1 MRDKSIRKVLVIGS
15 GPIVIGQAA
24 EFDYAGTQACRS
36 LREEGVEVVL
46 LNSNPATIM
55 TDREI
60 ADHVYIEPLCTEVV
74 EKLIERERP
83 DSILP
88 TLGGQ
93 AGLNLAVALSESG
106 FLEAHSVR
114 LIGTTELTIRKAED
128 RLLFKETMERIGEP
142 VAPSR
147 IVRSVSEGLLAAE
160 EIGYPVVLRPAYTLG
175 GSGGGIAQEREQ
187 CREILENGLRLS
199 RVHEVLVEQSIAG
212 WKEIEYELMRD
223 SAGNAVSICNME
235 NLDPVGVH
243 TGDSIVCAPSQTL
256 SDREYQLLRSSAL
269 RIVTELGITG
279 GCNVQFALDPESFRY
294 FVIEVNPRVSRSS
307 ALASKATGYPIAR
320 VSAKLALGYTLDEIR
335 NEVTGVG
342 YASFEPALDYC
353 VVKMPRL
360 PFDKFRTAEHLL
372 GTQMKAT
379 GEVMAIAQCFEAG
392 LMKAIRSLEQHLS
405 GLRSHD
411 YSALDEYELGELL
424 LRVDERR
431 IFVCAEAI
439 RRGMKLERIHE
450 LTGIDLWFLGKLR
463 RLTEMEERLL
473 GEELSEELL
482 LEAKR
487 LGFPDSVIAELCGKS
502 EGEILEMRRKLGIL
516 ASFQMVDT
524 CAAEFSAKTPYYY
537 SVYGSQDEAGR
548 EGRNRAGKKKV
559 LILGSGPIRI
569 GQGIEFDYCSVHCSF
584 AFSREGWETII
595 VNNNPETV
603 STDFDISDRLYFEPL
618 CPEDLRN
625 IVELEKPDAA
635 VVQFGGQ
642 TAISLTGA
650 LQEMGV
656 PILGTSP
663 EDVDRAEDRELF
675 DEILEKNGIRRP
687 EGRSV
692 RTMEEARHAA
702 SELGYPVL
710 VRPSYVLGGQGMR
723 IAISDSDLEEY
734 ILAIDESAKEH
745 PILIDKYVRGKEL
758 EVDAVYDGSEILIP
772 GIMEHIERSGIHS
785 GDSISVYPPRGLRP
799 LARKRLLD
807 ATEKLAGALCVRGL
821 INIQFIA
828 REDEIYV
835 IEVNPRS
842 SRTVPYL
849 SKVTGIP
856 IVSIAAR
863 ILCGHSLHEQG
874 YRPGL
879 FPETGYYAV
888 KMPVFSFEKL
898 RGADIALGPEMK
910 STGECLGIA
919 KDFHEALYKAF
930 RGAGVQLPKHK
941 NMVITVRDE
950 DKEEILPIAGRFAAL
965 GYRIFATR
973 GSWKALRKGGIDCHM
988 VRKLE
993 QESPNILDLVLGHEL
1008 DLIIDTP
1015 GDGAGASR
1023 DGFEIRRNAVETGV
1037 YVLTAIDTAR
1047 ALAEALESRIEEP
1060 SLVDIASF

>member
-106 FLEAHSVR
+106 FLESHSVR

-463 RLTEMEERLL
+463 RLTEMEGRLL
-473 GEELSEELL
+473 GEELSGELL

-548 EGRNRAGKKKV
+548 EGREQAGKKKV

-584 AFSREGWETII
+584 AFSGEGWETII

-650 LQEMGV
+650 LREMGV
-656 PILGTSP
+656 SILGTSP

-692 RTMEEARHAA
+692 RTMEEAKHAA

-799 LARKRLLD
+799 LARKRLLE
-807 ATEKLAGALCVRGL
+807 ATEKLARALCVRGL

-1047 ALAEALESRIEEP
+1047 ALAEALESRIEEL

>member
-1 MRDKSIRKVLVIGS
+1 
-15 GPIVIGQAA
+15 
-24 EFDYAGTQACRS
+24 
-36 LREEGVEVVL
+36 
-46 LNSNPATIM
+46 
-55 TDREI
+55 
-60 ADHVYIEPLCTEVV
+60 
-74 EKLIERERP
+74 
-83 DSILP
+83 
-88 TLGGQ
+88 
-93 AGLNLAVALSESG
+93 
-106 FLEAHSVR
+106 
-114 LIGTTELTIRKAED
+114 
-128 RLLFKETMERIGEP
+128 
-142 VAPSR
+142 
-147 IVRSVSEGLLAAE
+147 
-160 EIGYPVVLRPAYTLG
+160 
-175 GSGGGIAQEREQ
+175 
-187 CREILENGLRLS
+187 
-199 RVHEVLVEQSIAG
+199 
-212 WKEIEYELMRD
+212 
-223 SAGNAVSICNME
+223 
-235 NLDPVGVH
+235 
-243 TGDSIVCAPSQTL
+243 
-256 SDREYQLLRSSAL
+256 
-269 RIVTELGITG
+269 
-279 GCNVQFALDPESFRY
+279 
-294 FVIEVNPRVSRSS
+294 
-307 ALASKATGYPIAR
+307 
-320 VSAKLALGYTLDEIR
+320 
-335 NEVTGVG
+335 
-342 YASFEPALDYC
+342 
-353 VVKMPRL
+353 
-360 PFDKFRTAEHLL
+360 
-372 GTQMKAT
+372 
-379 GEVMAIAQCFEAG
+379 
-392 LMKAIRSLEQHLS
+392 
-405 GLRSHD
+405 
-411 YSALDEYELGELL
+411 
-424 LRVDERR
+424 
-431 IFVCAEAI
+431 
-439 RRGMKLERIHE
+439 
-450 LTGIDLWFLGKLR
+450 
-463 RLTEMEERLL
+463 
-473 GEELSEELL
+473 
-482 LEAKR
+482 
-487 LGFPDSVIAELCGKS
+487 
-502 EGEILEMRRKLGIL
+502 
-516 ASFQMVDT
+516 
-524 CAAEFSAKTPYYY
+524 
-537 SVYGSQDEAGR
+537 
-548 EGRNRAGKKKV
+548 
-559 LILGSGPIRI
+559 
-569 GQGIEFDYCSVHCSF
+569 
-584 AFSREGWETII
+584 
-595 VNNNPETV
+595 
-603 STDFDISDRLYFEPL
+603 
-618 CPEDLRN
+618 
-625 IVELEKPDAA
+625 
-635 VVQFGGQ
+635 
-642 TAISLTGA
+642 
-650 LQEMGV
+650 MGV

-758 EVDAVYDGSEILIP
+758 EVDAIYDGSEILIP

-799 LARKRLLD
+799 LAKKRLLE

-1047 ALAEALESRIEEP
+1047 ALAEALESRIEEL

>member
-450 LTGIDLWFLGKLR
+450 LTGVDLWFLGKLR
-463 RLTEMEERLL
+463 KLTEMEERLL
-473 GEELSEELL
+473 GEELSGELL

-548 EGRNRAGKKKV
+548 EGRDRAGKKKV

-650 LQEMGV
+650 LREMGI

-692 RTMEEARHAA
+692 RTMEEAKHAA

-772 GIMEHIERSGIHS
+772 GIMGHIERSGIHS

-799 LARKRLLD
+799 LAKKRLLE

-930 RGAGVQLPKHK
+930 RGAGVRLPKHK

-1047 ALAEALESRIEEP
+1047 ALAEALESRIEEL